1 MTKNNQKRL
10 IIFFIV
16 MFGTI
21 ASGYNSFLKP
31 LDSMIINFYSRFRK
45 SSTYKYIFKYN
56 KYSRSET

>member
-16 MFGTI
+16 MFSLI

-31 LDSMIINFYSRFRK
+31 LDSMIINFIHK
-45 SSTYKYIFKYN
+45 HIFKYD
-56 KYSRSET
+56 KYSR